1 MNRKKKGWEGGCPAG
16 TDWGAFKTNT
26 SRDTKTVF
34 SPKGTTSPLSP
45 PGGGEKD
52 QVVSG
57 LVAPGCAFLEV
68 THLNFI
74 HPVKVEYLAFILRE
88 TRYKLRFCLKIL
100 FRL

>member
-45 PGGGEKD
+45 PGGGRKTKWYLAWWL
-52 QVVSG
+52 Q
-57 LVAPGCAFLEV
+57 VAPS
-68 THLNFI
+68 
-74 HPVKVEYLAFILRE
+74 
-88 TRYKLRFCLKIL
+88 LK
-100 FRL
+100 

>member
-45 PGGGEKD
+45 PGGGERP
-52 QVVSG
+52 SG
-57 LVAPGCAFLEV
+57 IWPGGSR
-68 THLNFI
+68 
-74 HPVKVEYLAFILRE
+74 LR
-88 TRYKLRFCLKIL
+88 LP
-100 FRL
+100 